1 MTDERLWQ
9 RLREETPEQFCL
21 RTGAEFEP
29 STGRY
34 RLPVL
39 NGTLVLDAAEQH
51 LEWISWEAD
60 KPIEFPDL
68 TVQAT
73 AVSFLLGAQDLPF
86 SGKWIS
92 PLELPSGEMFLR
104 GPHGLPTAMLEAAF
118 GETPEAFQRAAEAIG
133 GAPLTFADVSY
144 EFRVLPRVKLAVLLW
159 RGDDE
164 FPARVRFLVDD
175 TIDQHLAIDAVLA
188 VTHIVTDRLI
198 GSE

>member
-1 MTDERLWQ
+1 MTDQRLWQ
-9 RLREETPEQFCL
+9 RLQEETPEQFCL

-39 NGTLVLDAAEQH
+39 NGTLVLDAVEQH

-60 KPIEFPDL
+60 APVEFPDL

-73 AVSFLLGAQDLPF
+73 AVSYLLNVKDLPF
-86 SGKWIS
+86 AGKWIS
-92 PLELPSGEMFLR
+92 PQELPDGGMFLR
-104 GPHGLPTAMLEAAF
+104 GPHGLPTALLEDAF
-118 GETPEAFQRAAEAIG
+118 GEALEAFRRAAESLG
-133 GAPLTFADVSY
+133 GTPLTFADASY

-164 FPARVRFLVDD
+164 FPPRARFLVDE
-175 TIDQHLAIDAVLA
+175 TVGEHLAIDAVLGVA
-188 VTHIVTDRLI
+188 HLVTDRLI
-198 GSE
+198 AAM